1 MLDELTMQDTD
12 KGKGESLGI
21 FYDPSCASSCKS
33 SFESFYKIQRSSREV
48 IVSDKKIASPSRAIL
63 EYCRLLCKK
72 ARKAVVATCL
82 AILFV
87 ILLCMLPQG
96 SAWWGL
102 STASAEPVLGQVT
115 DGTTDL
121 SNWNGEQQPTLELN
135 GEWEFYWEALLEPKD
150 FQSPSLPQPALASVP
165 QPWTAYKLG
174 TGHLPNEGYATYRL
188 RFLAPEQLVRE
199 HQMLGIYPKSI
210 ASAYRLWVNGE
221 LKGGNGIVGT
231 SHATMQPASYPK
243 TFYFEPVE
251 GWNEI
256 VIQVSNFSQ
265 RNAGIWQEMEI
276 GMAEGISWL
285 RVYRVAAQ
293 MFIVGIFCVMSLYY
307 LLVYL
312 NRRQEF
318 SALLFSLLCIA
329 VGVRTVVLGETTAPY
344 LLPSLPWEWAV
355 KAEYISISMTG
366 LIVVL
371 FIHREYPAESHARA
385 PQVTAI
391 VMLGCTLLFL
401 LLPARVYTY
410 WLVIYIWGALFP
422 ILLYTTYVYAR
433 SVFSRRKGSFMN
445 AMGFLIFMIFALNDM
460 LFYSGLLA
468 TDDLLSMGLL
478 AFLLT
483 QALNLSYRFSSALQ
497 AKEELSAQLLET
509 NHSLERTVEER
520 TQSLLQSNSHLQ
532 EANRKMADIEQFRVR
547 LLANISHELSTP
559 ITSIKGFAKAL
570 RDGIITQDAPKYAN
584 RIYERSILLEQMI
597 LDLIELTKLETNQSK
612 FHMREVELFP
622 FMKDLFDKY
631 EYEIADRG
639 IRYEQVL
646 PPPGSYSSCFAR
658 LDPVRIE
665 QVLSNLISNALRFT
679 APPGAIS
686 LHIHVEESQGAN
698 KEGAVLMAVIR
709 VQDTGIGIDPSMHEH
724 IFERFGQ
731 VKGPGAAMDS
741 QHTGSGLGLAICK
754 EIIHHHEG
762 DIRVESKP
770 GAGSGFYFRL
780 PVWIKEEGPR
790 HECD

>member
-1 MLDELTMQDTD
+1 MLNERTVQETDT
-12 KGKGESLGI
+12 GESLGI
-21 FYDPSCASSCKS
+21 YRELSIEPSIEPSNEVQGASKVALISDMK
-33 SFESFYKIQRSSREV
+33 
-48 IVSDKKIASPSRAIL
+48 IVSASWAIL
-63 EYCRLLCKK
+63 KYCRFVCGKVSK
-72 ARKAVVATCL
+72 VAVATCL
-82 AILFV
+82 AISFV
-87 ILLCMLPQG
+87 ILLCMLPQA
-96 SAWWGL
+96 SSSWGIP
-102 STASAEPVLGQVT
+102 TASADSVLGQVT
-115 DGTTDL
+115 TGTADL
-121 SNWNGEQQPTLELN
+121 SSWNGEQQPTLELN

-150 FQSPSLPQPALASVP
+150 FQSPILPQPALESVP
-165 QPWTAYKLG
+165 QPWTAYKQG
-174 TGHLPNEGYATYRL
+174 DGYLPNEGYATYRL

-210 ASAYRLWVNGE
+210 ASAYRLWVNGD
-221 LKGGNGIVGT
+221 LKGGNGTVGT

-285 RVYRVAAQ
+285 RVYRVATQ
-293 MFIVGIFCVMSLYY
+293 MFTVGIFCVMSLYY

-312 NRRQEF
+312 NQRQDF

-329 VGVRTVVLGETTAPY
+329 VGVRTVVLGETTALY

-366 LIVVL
+366 LILVL

-385 PQVTAI
+385 PQLTAI

-410 WLVIYIWGALFP
+410 WLVVYIWCVLFP

-460 LFYSGLLA
+460 LFYSGLLP

-509 NHSLERTVEER
+509 NRSLERTVEER

-612 FHMREVELFP
+612 LHMQEVELLP
-622 FMKDLFDKY
+622 FMKDLFNKY

-639 IRYEQVL
+639 IQYEQEL
-646 PPPGSYSSCFAR
+646 PPFDSYSSCFAR

-665 QVLSNLISNALRFT
+665 QVLSNVISNALRFT
-679 APPGAIS
+679 TPPGAIS
-686 LHIHVEESQGAN
+686 LHVRMEVSRQTDEEA
-698 KEGAVLMAVIR
+698 ALLMAVIR

-731 VKGPGAAMDS
+731 VKGPGAAIDS
-741 QHTGSGLGLAICK
+741 RHTGSGLGLAICK
-754 EIIHHHEG
+754 EIIHHHGG
-762 DIRVESKP
+762 DIWVDSKP
-770 GAGSGFYFRL
+770 GAGSGFYFSL
-780 PVWIKEEGPR
+780 PVWIKKEEPIN
-790 HECD
+790 ECD